1 MCGWV
6 GRGDN
11 KAKLTSMV
19 NLYDYIA
26 GAGRVLMLGLSA
38 ENHMHRSENPSVST
52 FRQIIGSDEQHFV
65 DINCAL
71 GGNPKPGENSDQ
83 DMVAPAGQGVA
94 PLNPVDNLDVFR
106 VFGALGGMAGG
117 FNRVR
122 PVEAVVREGHLEEI
136 TAHHFALGL
145 QPGFLVVKSRPI
157 YLILVDGDA
166 DHVGPGMGRNCAHRA
181 AHAAARVQNAG
192 SGLHTQQIHR
202 HLLVDS
208 SGIAVG
214 FPRNGRGKVEGL
226 APPPLIN
233 IGHQI
238 VERVH
243 ESRDLISGLDLFR
256 AAEE

>member
-1 MCGWV
+1 
-6 GRGDN
+6 
-11 KAKLTSMV
+11 MV

-26 GAGRVLMLGLSA
+26 GAGGVLMLGLSA

-71 GGNPKPGENSDQ
+71 GGNSKPGENSDQ
-83 DMVAPAGQGVA
+83 DMVAPVSDGDLRDVLVASQPGEGVA

-106 VFGALGGMAGG
+106 VFRALGGMAGG

-157 YLILVDGDA
+157 YLVLVDGDA

-192 SGLHTQQIHR
+192 SGLHTQ
-202 HLLVDS
+202 
-208 SGIAVG
+208 
-214 FPRNGRGKVEGL
+214 
-226 APPPLIN
+226 
-233 IGHQI
+233 
-238 VERVH
+238 
-243 ESRDLISGLDLFR
+243 
-256 AAEE
+256 